1 MQSTPQNAECGTPV
15 SGLSAADAGL
25 LTIPGTLP
33 PVPRARPSGARAL
46 PHAQWDFFA
55 DWAARRQSSP
65 PPCEELHA
73 SLTQDAS
80 NKKHGLQ
87 PAQDALVTRRVPKS
101 GHKMQP
107 SRPHKMRGHGRERLG
122 LKACSPRIRAVTAR
136 GKRPPRNCL
145 RHIATGFN
153 DLHIHERANCRI
165 VHGSETKAIRNI
177 LTF

>member
-1 MQSTPQNAECGTPV
+1 MLLCM
-15 SGLSAADAGL
+15 GL

-33 PVPRARPSGARAL
+33 PVPRARPFGARAV

-65 PPCEELHA
+65 PPYEELHA
-73 SLTQDAS
+73 SLTQDAL

-101 GHKMQP
+101 DHKMQP

-122 LKACSPRIRAVTAR
+122 LKACSPRMRADGRGAR
-136 GKRPPRNCL
+136 
-145 RHIATGFN
+145 
-153 DLHIHERANCRI
+153 DLHEIAYGMVPQVSTTCTYMKGRTSECR
-165 VHGSETKAIRNI
+165 
-177 LTF
+177 